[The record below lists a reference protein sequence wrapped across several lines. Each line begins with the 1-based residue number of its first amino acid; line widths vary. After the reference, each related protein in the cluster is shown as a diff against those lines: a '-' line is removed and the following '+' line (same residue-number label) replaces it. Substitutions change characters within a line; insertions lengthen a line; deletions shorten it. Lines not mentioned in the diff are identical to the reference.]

1 MRILAKITIRKF
13 FFIFTIIACNVAP
26 SIAQPNTADSVSFTI
41 EELWK
46 KVSANSKVVNIRKL
60 QIMQQQ
66 EKVENA
72 RVSRLPDIS
81 LNGEYEKISNLPQ
94 YENGIFHH
102 PTYYPI
108 AHTYYSLGSSMYF
121 NLYHG
126 GQSGRQVNAEKISL
140 KISEQ
145 QLNLSESEIKLLASA
160 YYLDLLRGKAFQTL
174 LLQDIEEQDKV
185 LLKIKAVY
193 KNGAVLKSDVLR
205 AELKLSNQKLQVKQI
220 SNENAVA
227 TQKINLLVGQDED
240 MLIEPLQSFLPDTV
254 QLVTYE
260 ELLTKAASGAPEINM
275 AKQEHKLTELRLRD
289 VKSHVLPSIDL
300 FANYNYS
307 FPQGTF
313 YPYVRALSGLGMAG
327 IRASF
332 SISSL
337 VKTKHQVNF
346 AELAVQQSRLEL
358 MDLHDHIKSQIK
370 ETYLQFKLDQE
381 SIKVALSNIAQAT
394 ENLRIIKNSY
404 LNQTSLITDYLDAD
418 VQLLQSGFDL
428 SAARISAQL
437 HYYQLQKI
445 IGHL

>member
-1 MRILAKITIRKF
+1 MRIQAKTTIRKF
-13 FFIFTIIACNVAP
+13 VSTVTFLACNVVG
-26 SIAQPNTADSVSFTI
+26 SMAQPNTPVPVSFTI
-41 EELWK
+41 DELWQ
-46 KVSANSKVVNIRKL
+46 KVAENSKVVNIRKL
-60 QIMQQQ
+60 QLLQQK

-72 RVSRLPDIS
+72 KVSRLPDIS
-81 LNGEYEKISNLPQ
+81 LKGEYEKISNLPQ
-94 YENGIFHH
+94 YENGIFQR

-108 AHTYYSLGSSMYF
+108 AHTYYSLGSAMYF

-126 GQSGRQVNAEKISL
+126 GQSRRQLNAEKISL

-145 QLNLSESEIKLLASA
+145 QRNLSVSEMKLLAAA
-160 YYLDLLRGKAFQTL
+160 YYLDLLRGRAFQQL

-227 TQKINLLVGQDED
+227 SQKISLLIGQDED
-240 MLIEPLQSFLPDTV
+240 TLIEPLQPFLPDTV
-254 QLVTYE
+254 QLATYE
-260 ELLTKAASGAPEINM
+260 DLLTKSSADAPEINIS
-275 AKQEHKLTELRLRD
+275 KQENRLIELRLRD
-289 VKSHVLPSIDL
+289 MKAHILPSVDL

-313 YPYVRALSGLGMAG
+313 YPYVRALSGLGMVG
-327 IRASF
+327 IKASF

-337 VKTKHQVNF
+337 VKNKHQVNS
-346 AELAVQQSRLEL
+346 AALAVEQSTLER
-358 MDLHDHIKSQIK
+358 MDIEDHIKSQVK
-370 ETYLQFKLDQE
+370 ETYLQFQLDQE
-381 SIKVALSNIAQAT
+381 SIQVARSNMVQAA

-418 VQLLQSGFDL
+418 VQLLQSRFDL
-428 SAARISAQL
+428 SAARIAAQL
-437 HYYQLQKI
+437 HYYQLQKV
-445 IGHL
+445 IGNL